1 MSWARLAI
9 TIIARMCGI
18 TGIFNYSQSP
28 NLVSESI
35 LKQMTAV
42 IAHRGPDD
50 DGIFISPNQT
60 VGFGF
65 RRLAIIDLSPAGH
78 QPMCNRDGSIW
89 IVFNGEIYNHLEL
102 RKTLEAKGYR
112 YNSKSDTETIL
123 YAYQEYGLDF
133 VEKLFGMFAIA
144 IWDSR
149 KEEVILIRDRI
160 GIKPLYYTFA
170 GGALIFGSEIKSI
183 LEHPSVSRNL
193 NPQALYDYLTFYAA
207 PPNETLFK
215 GIYKLEAGHYAV
227 AGRKGEMKKTQWW
240 NVNHRSEIFPKEK
253 FASEAFCVEHL
264 RRLLRD
270 SIKLRMMSDV
280 PFGVMLSGGI
290 DSSLNVAL
298 MSELMTRPVDTFS
311 VGFKDLEKYNELGY
325 ARQIAKQ
332 FKTNHHEIL
341 LTEQDAIDFLPEMV
355 WYQDEPN
362 ADPVCVPLYFV
373 SKLCRQ
379 SGTIVAQVGEGSDES
394 FAGYPQYLRELWFQK
409 YYDALLPE
417 SLKALMYQVLRRV
430 QPLSLLSDYARRSQM
445 REPTFYS
452 GAISFTEE
460 QKAELFTSHF
470 YNDAHSSAKV
480 AERYFKEFEGI
491 VSPSESADFLRK
503 MIYVEFKNRLPEL
516 LLMRVDKMSMAV
528 SIEARVPFLDHRL
541 VEFAMQIPESLKVK
555 HGVPKYILKKAAE
568 GIIPNNIIYRKK
580 QGFAAP
586 AIEWLRNGKLSQI
599 AEDAIL
605 TSGLLKGHRFQRKFI
620 KRLFEEHRTGR
631 ANRGQQLWSLLV
643 ASMWYNRFF
652 GK

>member
-1 MSWARLAI
+1 
-9 TIIARMCGI
+9 MCGI
-18 TGIFNYSQSP
+18 AGIFNYSQSP
-28 NLVSESI
+28 NLISDSI
-35 LKQMTAV
+35 LKRMTSV

-50 DGIFISPNQT
+50 EGIYISPDRML
-60 VGFGF
+60 GFGF

-78 QPMCNRDGSIW
+78 QPMSTPDGSLW

-112 YNSKSDTETIL
+112 YRSKTDTETIL

-133 VEKLFGMFAIA
+133 IEKLYGMFAIA

-149 KEEVILIRDRI
+149 KKELVLIRDRI
-160 GIKPLYYTFA
+160 GVKPLYYTFSN
-170 GGALIFGSEIKSI
+170 GALLFGSEIKSI
-183 LEHPSVSRNL
+183 LEHPSLSRTL
-193 NPQALYDYLTFYAA
+193 NTQALYDYLTFYAT
-207 PPNETLFK
+207 PPNETMFK

-227 AGRKGEMKKTQWW
+227 INRNGEMRKTEWW
-240 NVNHRSEIFPKEK
+240 DLNHRTESFPKEK
-253 FASEAFCVEHL
+253 FLSEAFCVENL
-264 RRLLRD
+264 RRLLRE

-298 MSELMTRPVDTFS
+298 MSELMTRPVETFS

-325 ARQIAKQ
+325 ARQIATE

-355 WYQDEPN
+355 WHQDEPN

-373 SKLCRQ
+373 SKLCRK
-379 SGTIVAQVGEGSDES
+379 SGTIVAQVGEGSDEEFS
-394 FAGYPQYLRELWFQK
+394 GYTQYLRELWFQK
-409 YYDALLPE
+409 YYDSLLPE
-417 SLKALMYQVLRRV
+417 SLKALFYQVLRRV
-430 QPLSLLSDYARRSQM
+430 QPLSLLSDYARRSLYQ
-445 REPTFYS
+445 EPTFYS
-452 GAISFTEE
+452 GAVSFTEE
-460 QKAELFTSHF
+460 QKAELCTTPFLHDS
-470 YNDAHSSAKV
+470 HSSARISK
-480 AERYFKEFEGI
+480 AYFKRFE
-491 VSPSESADFLRK
+491 SLSTPSESADVLRK
-503 MIYVEFKNRLPEL
+503 MIYAEFKNRLPEL

-541 VEFAMQIPESLKVK
+541 VEFAIQIPESLKIK

-568 GIIPNNIIYRKK
+568 GIIPNNIIYRRK

-586 AIEWLRNGKLSQI
+586 AIEWLRNGKLSPI
-599 AEDAIL
+599 AEDL
-605 TSGLLKGHRFQRKFI
+605 VLSSGLIKENLFRKKFI
-620 KRLFEEHRTGR
+620 KRLFEEHRSGK

-643 ASMWYNRFF
+643 VSLWYDRFF

>member
-1 MSWARLAI
+1 
-9 TIIARMCGI
+9 MCGI

-50 DGIFISPNQT
+50 DGIFISPNQI

-149 KEEVILIRDRI
+149 KEELILIRDRI
-160 GIKPLYYTFA
+160 GVKPLYYAFA

-207 PPNETLFK
+207 PPCETLFE
-215 GIYKLEAGHYAV
+215 GICKLEAGHYAV
-227 AGRKGEMKKTQWW
+227 VGRNGEMKKTRWW
-240 NVNHRSEIFPKEK
+240 EMNHRAEIFPKEK
-253 FASEAFCVEHL
+253 FSSEAFCVENL

-298 MSELMTRPVDTFS
+298 MSELMTRPVETFS

-325 ARQIAKQ
+325 ARQISAQ

-341 LTEQDAIDFLPEMV
+341 LTEQNAIDFLPEMV
-355 WYQDEPN
+355 WHQDEPN

-373 SKLCRQ
+373 SKLCRE

-394 FAGYPQYLRELWFQK
+394 FAGYQQYLRERWFQK

-430 QPLSLLSDYARRSQM
+430 QPLSLVSDYARRSLYQ
-445 REPTFYS
+445 EPSFYG

-460 QKAELFTSHF
+460 QKAELCTSIFRH
-470 YNDAHSSAKV
+470 DSKSSARIP
-480 AERYFKEFEGI
+480 ERLFRQFERLA
-491 VSPSESADFLRK
+491 SPSESADFLRK
-503 MIYVEFKNRLPEL
+503 MIYTEFNNRLPEL

-541 VEFAMQIPESLKVK
+541 VEFAAQIPESLKIK
-555 HGVPKYILKKAAE
+555 NGVPKYILKKAAE
-568 GIIPNNIIYRKK
+568 GIIPSNIIYRKK

-586 AIEWLRNGKLSQI
+586 AIEWLRNGKLSPI
-599 AEDAIL
+599 AEDVIFS
-605 TSGLLKGHRFQRKFI
+605 SGLMKRNLFRKKFI
-620 KRLFEEHRTGR
+620 TRLFEEHRSGK
-631 ANRGQQLWSLLV
+631 ANRGQLLWSLLV
-643 ASMWYNRFF
+643 ASMWHDRFF

>member
-1 MSWARLAI
+1 
-9 TIIARMCGI
+9 MCGI
-18 TGIFNYSQSP
+18 AGIFNYSQSP
-28 NLVSESI
+28 NLISDSI
-35 LKQMTAV
+35 LKRMTSV

-50 DGIFISPNQT
+50 EGIYISPDRML
-60 VGFGF
+60 GFGF

-78 QPMCNRDGSIW
+78 QPMSTPDGSLW

-112 YNSKSDTETIL
+112 YRSKTDTETIL
-123 YAYQEYGLDF
+123 YAYQEYGLDCI
-133 VEKLFGMFAIA
+133 EKFYGMFAIA

-149 KEEVILIRDRI
+149 KKELVLIRDRI
-160 GIKPLYYTFA
+160 GVKPLYYTFSN
-170 GGALIFGSEIKSI
+170 GALLFGSEIKSI
-183 LEHPSVSRNL
+183 LEHPSLSRTL
-193 NPQALYDYLTFYAA
+193 NTQALYDYLTFYAT
-207 PPNETLFK
+207 PPNETMFK

-227 AGRKGEMKKTQWW
+227 INSNGEMKKTQWW
-240 NVNHRSEIFPKEK
+240 DLNHRTESFPKEK
-253 FASEAFCVEHL
+253 FLSEAFCVENL

-298 MSELMTRPVDTFS
+298 MSELMTRPVETFS

-325 ARQIAKQ
+325 ARQIATE

-355 WYQDEPN
+355 WHQDEPN

-373 SKLCRQ
+373 SKLCRK
-379 SGTIVAQVGEGSDES
+379 SGTIVAQVGEGSDEEFS
-394 FAGYPQYLRELWFQK
+394 GYTQYLRELWFQK
-409 YYDALLPE
+409 YYDSLLPE
-417 SLKALMYQVLRRV
+417 SLKALFYQVLRRV
-430 QPLSLLSDYARRSQM
+430 QPLSLLSDYARRSLYQ
-445 REPTFYS
+445 EPTFYS
-452 GAISFTEE
+452 GAVSFTEE
-460 QKAELFTSHF
+460 QKAELCTTPFLHDS
-470 YNDAHSSAKV
+470 HSSARISK
-480 AERYFKEFEGI
+480 AYFKRFE
-491 VSPSESADFLRK
+491 SLSTPSESADFLRK
-503 MIYVEFKNRLPEL
+503 MIYAEFKNRLPEL

-541 VEFAMQIPESLKVK
+541 VEFAIQIPESLKLK

-568 GIIPNNIIYRKK
+568 DILPNNIIYRRK

-586 AIEWLRNGKLSQI
+586 AIEWLRNGKLSPI
-599 AEDAIL
+599 AEDL
-605 TSGLLKGHRFQRKFI
+605 VLSSGLIKENLFRKKFI
-620 KRLFEEHRTGR
+620 KRLFEEHRSGK

-643 ASMWYNRFF
+643 VSLWYDRFF

>member
-1 MSWARLAI
+1 
-9 TIIARMCGI
+9 MCGI
-18 TGIFNYSQSP
+18 AGIFNYSQSP
-28 NLVSESI
+28 NLISDSI
-35 LKQMTAV
+35 LKRMTSV

-50 DGIFISPNQT
+50 EGIYISPDRML
-60 VGFGF
+60 GFGF

-78 QPMCNRDGSIW
+78 QPMSTPDGSLW

-112 YNSKSDTETIL
+112 YRSKTDTETIL
-123 YAYQEYGLDF
+123 YAYQEYGLDCI
-133 VEKLFGMFAIA
+133 EKFYGMFAIA

-149 KEEVILIRDRI
+149 KKELVLIRDRI
-160 GIKPLYYTFA
+160 GVKPLYYTFSN
-170 GGALIFGSEIKSI
+170 GALLFGSEIKSI
-183 LEHPSVSRNL
+183 LEHPSLSRTL
-193 NPQALYDYLTFYAA
+193 NTQALYDYLTFYAT
-207 PPNETLFK
+207 PPNETMFK

-227 AGRKGEMKKTQWW
+227 INSNGEMKKTQWW
-240 NVNHRSEIFPKEK
+240 DLNHRTESFPKEK
-253 FASEAFCVEHL
+253 FLSEAFCVENL

-298 MSELMTRPVDTFS
+298 MSELMMRPVETFS

-325 ARQIAKQ
+325 ARQIATE

-355 WYQDEPN
+355 WHQDEPN

-373 SKLCRQ
+373 SKLCRK
-379 SGTIVAQVGEGSDES
+379 SGTIVAQVGEGSDEEFS
-394 FAGYPQYLRELWFQK
+394 GYTQYLRELWFQK
-409 YYDALLPE
+409 YYDSLLPE
-417 SLKALMYQVLRRV
+417 SLKALFYQVLRRV
-430 QPLSLLSDYARRSQM
+430 QPLSLLSDYARRSLYQ
-445 REPTFYS
+445 EPTFYS
-452 GAISFTEE
+452 GAVSFTEE
-460 QKAELFTSHF
+460 QKAELCTTPFLHDS
-470 YNDAHSSAKV
+470 HSSARISK
-480 AERYFKEFEGI
+480 AYFKRFE
-491 VSPSESADFLRK
+491 SLSTPSESADVLRK
-503 MIYVEFKNRLPEL
+503 MIYAEFKNRLPEL

-541 VEFAMQIPESLKVK
+541 VEFAIQIPESLKLK
-555 HGVPKYILKKAAE
+555 HGIPKYILKKAAE
-568 GIIPNNIIYRKK
+568 GIIPNNIIYRRK

-586 AIEWLRNGKLSQI
+586 AIEWLRNGKLSPI
-599 AEDAIL
+599 AEDL
-605 TSGLLKGHRFQRKFI
+605 VLSSGLIKENLFRKKFI
-620 KRLFEEHRTGR
+620 KRLFEEHRSGK

-643 ASMWYNRFF
+643 VSLWYDRFF

>member
-1 MSWARLAI
+1 
-9 TIIARMCGI
+9 MCGI
-18 TGIFNYSQSP
+18 AGIFNYSQSP
-28 NLVSESI
+28 NLISDSI
-35 LKQMTAV
+35 LKRMTSV

-50 DGIFISPNQT
+50 EGIYISPDRML
-60 VGFGF
+60 GFGF

-78 QPMCNRDGSIW
+78 QPMSTPDGSLW

-112 YNSKSDTETIL
+112 YRSKTDTETIL
-123 YAYQEYGLDF
+123 YAYQEYGLDCI
-133 VEKLFGMFAIA
+133 EKFYGMFAIA

-149 KEEVILIRDRI
+149 KKELVLIRDRI
-160 GIKPLYYTFA
+160 GVKPLYYTFSN
-170 GGALIFGSEIKSI
+170 GALLFGSEIKSI
-183 LEHPSVSRNL
+183 LEHPSLSRTL
-193 NPQALYDYLTFYAA
+193 NTQALYDYLTFYAT
-207 PPNETLFK
+207 PPNETMFK

-227 AGRKGEMKKTQWW
+227 INSNGEMKKTQWW
-240 NVNHRSEIFPKEK
+240 DLNHRTEHFPKEK
-253 FASEAFCVEHL
+253 FLSEAFCVENL

-298 MSELMTRPVDTFS
+298 MSELMTRPVETFS

-325 ARQIAKQ
+325 ARQIATE

-355 WYQDEPN
+355 WHQDEPN

-373 SKLCRQ
+373 SKLCRK
-379 SGTIVAQVGEGSDES
+379 SGTIVAQVGEGSDEEFS
-394 FAGYPQYLRELWFQK
+394 GYTQYLRELWFQK
-409 YYDALLPE
+409 YYDSLLPE
-417 SLKALMYQVLRRV
+417 SLKALFYQVLRRV
-430 QPLSLLSDYARRSQM
+430 QPLSLLSDYARRSLYQ
-445 REPTFYS
+445 EPTFYS
-452 GAISFTEE
+452 GAVSFTEE
-460 QKAELFTSHF
+460 QKAELCTTPFLHDS
-470 YNDAHSSAKV
+470 HSSARISK
-480 AERYFKEFEGI
+480 AYFKRFE
-491 VSPSESADFLRK
+491 SLSTPSESADVLRK
-503 MIYVEFKNRLPEL
+503 MIYAEFKNRLPEL

-541 VEFAMQIPESLKVK
+541 VEFAIQIPESLKLK
-555 HGVPKYILKKAAE
+555 HGIPKYILKKAAE
-568 GIIPNNIIYRKK
+568 GIIPNNIIYRRK

-586 AIEWLRNGKLSQI
+586 AIEWLRNGKLSPI
-599 AEDAIL
+599 AEDTIL
-605 TSGLLKGHRFQRKFI
+605 RSGLMKENLFRKKFI
-620 KRLFEEHRTGR
+620 KRLFEEHRSGK

-643 ASMWYNRFF
+643 VSLWYDRFF

>member
-1 MSWARLAI
+1 
-9 TIIARMCGI
+9 MCGI
-18 TGIFNYSQSP
+18 AGIFNYSQSP
-28 NLVSESI
+28 NLISDSI
-35 LKQMTAV
+35 LKRMTSV

-50 DGIFISPNQT
+50 EGIYISPDRML
-60 VGFGF
+60 GFGF

-78 QPMCNRDGSIW
+78 QPMSTPDNSLW

-112 YNSKSDTETIL
+112 YRSKTDTETIL
-123 YAYQEYGLDF
+123 YAYQEYGLDCI
-133 VEKLFGMFAIA
+133 EKFYGMFAIA

-149 KEEVILIRDRI
+149 KKELVLIRDRI
-160 GIKPLYYTFA
+160 GIKPLYYAFA
-170 GGALIFGSEIKSI
+170 NGALIFGSEIKSI
-183 LEHPSVSRNL
+183 LEHPSLTRTL
-193 NPQALYDYLTFYAA
+193 NTQALYDYLTFYAT
-207 PPNETLFK
+207 PPNETMFK

-227 AGRKGEMKKTQWW
+227 INRNGEMRKTEWW
-240 NVNHRSEIFPKEK
+240 DLNHRTEHFPKEK
-253 FASEAFCVEHL
+253 FLSEAFCVENL
-264 RRLLRD
+264 RRLLRE

-298 MSELMTRPVDTFS
+298 MSELMMRPVETFS

-325 ARQIAKQ
+325 ARQIATE

-355 WYQDEPN
+355 WHQDEPN

-373 SKLCRQ
+373 SKLCRK
-379 SGTIVAQVGEGSDES
+379 SGTIVAQVGEGSDEEFS
-394 FAGYPQYLRELWFQK
+394 GYTQYLRELWFQK
-409 YYDALLPE
+409 YYDSLLPE
-417 SLKALMYQVLRRV
+417 SLKALFYQVLRRV
-430 QPLSLLSDYARRSQM
+430 QPLSLLSDYARRSLYQ
-445 REPTFYS
+445 EPTFYS
-452 GAISFTEE
+452 GAVSFTEE
-460 QKAELFTSHF
+460 QKAELCTTPFLHDS
-470 YNDAHSSAKV
+470 HSSARISK
-480 AERYFKEFEGI
+480 AYFKRFE
-491 VSPSESADFLRK
+491 SLSTPSESADVLRK
-503 MIYVEFKNRLPEL
+503 MIYAEFKNRLPEL

-541 VEFAMQIPESLKVK
+541 VEFAIQIPESLKIK

-568 GIIPNNIIYRKK
+568 GIIPNNIIYRRK

-586 AIEWLRNGKLSQI
+586 AIEWLRNGKLSPI
-599 AEDAIL
+599 AEDL
-605 TSGLLKGHRFQRKFI
+605 VLSSGLIKENLFRKKFI
-620 KRLFEEHRTGR
+620 KRLFEEHRSGK

-643 ASMWYNRFF
+643 VSLWYDRFF

>member
-1 MSWARLAI
+1 
-9 TIIARMCGI
+9 MCGI
-18 TGIFNYSQSP
+18 AGIFNYSQSP
-28 NLVSESI
+28 NLISDSI
-35 LKQMTAV
+35 LKRMTSV

-50 DGIFISPNQT
+50 EGIYISPDRML
-60 VGFGF
+60 GFGF

-78 QPMCNRDGSIW
+78 QPMSTPDGSLW

-112 YNSKSDTETIL
+112 YRSKTDTETIL
-123 YAYQEYGLDF
+123 YAYQEYGLDCI
-133 VEKLFGMFAIA
+133 EKFYGMFAIA

-149 KEEVILIRDRI
+149 KKELVLIRDRI
-160 GIKPLYYTFA
+160 GVKPLYYTFSN
-170 GGALIFGSEIKSI
+170 GALLFGSEIKSI
-183 LEHPSVSRNL
+183 LEHPSLSRTL
-193 NPQALYDYLTFYAA
+193 NTQALYDYLTFYAT
-207 PPNETLFK
+207 PPNETMFK

-227 AGRKGEMKKTQWW
+227 INRNGEMRKTEWW
-240 NVNHRSEIFPKEK
+240 DLNHRTEHFPKEK
-253 FASEAFCVEHL
+253 FLSEAFCVENL

-298 MSELMTRPVDTFS
+298 MSELMMRPVETFS

-325 ARQIAKQ
+325 ARQIATE

-355 WYQDEPN
+355 WHQDEPN

-373 SKLCRQ
+373 SKLCRK
-379 SGTIVAQVGEGSDES
+379 SGTIVAQVGEGSDEEFS
-394 FAGYPQYLRELWFQK
+394 GYTQYLRELWFQK
-409 YYDALLPE
+409 YYDSLLPE
-417 SLKALMYQVLRRV
+417 SLKALFYQVLRRV
-430 QPLSLLSDYARRSQM
+430 QPLSLLSDYARRSLYQ
-445 REPTFYS
+445 EPTFYS
-452 GAISFTEE
+452 GAVSFTEE
-460 QKAELFTSHF
+460 QKAELCTTPFLHDS
-470 YNDAHSSAKV
+470 HSSARISK
-480 AERYFKEFEGI
+480 AYFKRFE
-491 VSPSESADFLRK
+491 SLSTPSESADVLRK
-503 MIYVEFKNRLPEL
+503 MIYAEFKNRLPEL

-541 VEFAMQIPESLKVK
+541 VEFAIQIPESLKLK
-555 HGVPKYILKKAAE
+555 HGIPKYILKKAAE
-568 GIIPNNIIYRKK
+568 GIIPNNIIYRRK

-586 AIEWLRNGKLSQI
+586 AIEWLRNGKLSPI
-599 AEDAIL
+599 AEDL
-605 TSGLLKGHRFQRKFI
+605 VLSSGLIKENLFRKKFI
-620 KRLFEEHRTGR
+620 KRLFEEHRSGK

-643 ASMWYNRFF
+643 VSLWYDRFF

>member
-1 MSWARLAI
+1 
-9 TIIARMCGI
+9 MCGI
-18 TGIFNYSQSP
+18 AGIFNYSQSP
-28 NLVSESI
+28 NLISDSI
-35 LKQMTAV
+35 LKRMTSV

-50 DGIFISPNQT
+50 EGIYISPDRML
-60 VGFGF
+60 GFGF

-78 QPMCNRDGSIW
+78 QPMSTPDGSLW

-112 YNSKSDTETIL
+112 YRSKTDTETIL
-123 YAYQEYGLDF
+123 YAYQEYGLDCI
-133 VEKLFGMFAIA
+133 EKFYGMFAIA

-149 KEEVILIRDRI
+149 KKELVLIRDRI
-160 GIKPLYYTFA
+160 GVKPLYYTFSN
-170 GGALIFGSEIKSI
+170 GALLFGSEIKSI
-183 LEHPSVSRNL
+183 LEHPSLSRTL
-193 NPQALYDYLTFYAA
+193 NTQALYDYLTFYAT
-207 PPNETLFK
+207 PPNETMFK

-227 AGRKGEMKKTQWW
+227 INSNGEMKKTQWW
-240 NVNHRSEIFPKEK
+240 DLNHRTESFPKEK
-253 FASEAFCVEHL
+253 FLSEAFCVENL

-298 MSELMTRPVDTFS
+298 MSELMTRPVETFS

-325 ARQIAKQ
+325 ARQIATE

-355 WYQDEPN
+355 WHQDEPN

-373 SKLCRQ
+373 SKLCRK
-379 SGTIVAQVGEGSDES
+379 SGTIVAQVGEGSDEEFS
-394 FAGYPQYLRELWFQK
+394 GYTQYLRELWFQK
-409 YYDALLPE
+409 YYDSLLPE
-417 SLKALMYQVLRRV
+417 SLKALFYQVLRRV
-430 QPLSLLSDYARRSQM
+430 QPLSLLSDYARRSLYQ
-445 REPTFYS
+445 EPTFYS
-452 GAISFTEE
+452 GAVSFTEE
-460 QKAELFTSHF
+460 QKAELCTTPFLHDS
-470 YNDAHSSAKV
+470 HSSARISK
-480 AERYFKEFEGI
+480 AYFKRFE
-491 VSPSESADFLRK
+491 SLSTPSESADVLRK
-503 MIYVEFKNRLPEL
+503 MIYAEFKHRLPEL

-541 VEFAMQIPESLKVK
+541 VEFAIQIPESLKLK
-555 HGVPKYILKKAAE
+555 HGIPKYILKKAAE
-568 GIIPNNIIYRKK
+568 GIIPNNIIYRRK

-586 AIEWLRNGKLSQI
+586 AIEWLRNGKLSPI
-599 AEDAIL
+599 AEDL
-605 TSGLLKGHRFQRKFI
+605 VLSSGLIKENLFRKKFI
-620 KRLFEEHRTGR
+620 KRLFEEHRSGK

-643 ASMWYNRFF
+643 VSLWYDRFF

>member
-1 MSWARLAI
+1 
-9 TIIARMCGI
+9 MCGI

-28 NLVSESI
+28 NLLSESL
-35 LKQMTAV
+35 LKQMTRV

-50 DGIFISPNQT
+50 DGIYISPNQLL
-60 VGFGF
+60 GFGF

-78 QPMCNRDGSIW
+78 QPMSNHDGSIW
-89 IVFNGEIYNHLEL
+89 VVFNGEIYNHRDL
-102 RKTLEAKGYR
+102 RKDLEAKGYR
-112 YNSKSDTETIL
+112 YNSKTDTETIL

-133 VEKLFGMFAIA
+133 VQKLYGMFAIA
-144 IWDSR
+144 LWDSR
-149 KEEVILIRDRI
+149 KEELILIRDRI
-160 GIKPLYYTFA
+160 GIKPLYYTVA
-170 GGALIFGSEIKSI
+170 GGALMFGSEIKSI
-183 LEHPSVSRNL
+183 LEHPSVRRTL
-193 NPQALYDYLTFYAA
+193 NSQAFYDYLTFYAS

-215 GIYKLEAGHYAV
+215 DIYKLEAGHFAV
-227 AGRKGEMKKTQWW
+227 INRQGEIKKTQWW
-240 NVNHRSEIFPKEK
+240 DLNHRTEIFAKEK
-253 FASEAFCVEHL
+253 FASEAFCVENI

-298 MSELMTRPVDTFS
+298 MSELMTRPVETFS

-325 ARQIAKQ
+325 ARQISEQ

-355 WYQDEPN
+355 WHQDEPN

-373 SKLCRQ
+373 SKLCRE

-394 FAGYPQYLRELWFQK
+394 FAGYQHYLREFWFQK
-409 YYDALLPE
+409 YYDALLPD
-417 SLKALMYQVLRRV
+417 SLKALFYQVLRRV
-430 QPLSLLSDYARRSQM
+430 QPLSLLSEYARKSLM
-445 REPTFYS
+445 HEPTFF
-452 GAISFTEE
+452 GNAVSFTEE
-460 QKAELFTSHF
+460 QKRELCTSIY
-470 YNDAHSSAKV
+470 YNDSESSARV
-480 AERYFKEFEGI
+480 ATRDFKAFESMA
-491 VSPSESADFLRK
+491 SPSDSADFLRK
-503 MIYVEFKNRLPEL
+503 MIYTEFKNRLPEL

-541 VEFAMQIPESLKVK
+541 VEFAIQIPESLKIK
-555 HGVPKYILKKAAE
+555 HGIPKYILKKAAE

-586 AIEWLRNGKLSQI
+586 AIEWLRNGKLSPI

-605 TSGLLKGHRFQRKFI
+605 NSGLMRKNLFRKKFI
-620 KRLFEEHRTGR
+620 TRLFEEHRS
-631 ANRGQQLWSLLV
+631 AKINRGQHLWSLLV
-643 ASMWYNRFF
+643 ASLWYERFF
-652 GK
+652 GR

>member
-1 MSWARLAI
+1 
-9 TIIARMCGI
+9 MCGI
-18 TGIFNYSQSP
+18 AGIFNYSQSP
-28 NLVSESI
+28 NLISDSI
-35 LKQMTAV
+35 LKRMTSV

-50 DGIFISPNQT
+50 EGIYISPDRML
-60 VGFGF
+60 GFGF

-78 QPMCNRDGSIW
+78 QPMSTPDNSLW

-112 YNSKSDTETIL
+112 YRSKTDTETIL
-123 YAYQEYGLDF
+123 YAYQEYGLDCI
-133 VEKLFGMFAIA
+133 EKFYGMFAIA

-149 KEEVILIRDRI
+149 KKELVLIRDRI
-160 GIKPLYYTFA
+160 GVKPLYYTFSN
-170 GGALIFGSEIKSI
+170 GALLFGSEIKSI
-183 LEHPSVSRNL
+183 LEHPSLSRTL
-193 NPQALYDYLTFYAA
+193 NTQALYDYLTFYAT
-207 PPNETLFK
+207 PPNETMFK

-227 AGRKGEMKKTQWW
+227 INRNGEMRKTEWW
-240 NVNHRSEIFPKEK
+240 DLNHRTESFPKEK
-253 FASEAFCVEHL
+253 FLSEAFCVENL

-298 MSELMTRPVDTFS
+298 MSELMTRPVETFS

-325 ARQIAKQ
+325 ARQIATE

-355 WYQDEPN
+355 WHQDEPN

-373 SKLCRQ
+373 SKLCRK
-379 SGTIVAQVGEGSDES
+379 SGTIVAQVGEGSDEEFS
-394 FAGYPQYLRELWFQK
+394 GYTQYLRELWFQK
-409 YYDALLPE
+409 YYDSLLPE
-417 SLKALMYQVLRRV
+417 SLKALFYQVLRRV
-430 QPLSLLSDYARRSQM
+430 QPLSLLSDYARRSLYQ
-445 REPTFYS
+445 EPTFYS
-452 GAISFTEE
+452 GAVSFTEE
-460 QKAELFTSHF
+460 QKAELCTTPFLHDS
-470 YNDAHSSAKV
+470 HSSARISK
-480 AERYFKEFEGI
+480 AYFKRFE
-491 VSPSESADFLRK
+491 SLSTPSESADVLRK
-503 MIYVEFKNRLPEL
+503 MIYAEFKNRLPEL

-541 VEFAMQIPESLKVK
+541 VEFAIQIPESLKLK
-555 HGVPKYILKKAAE
+555 HGIPKYILKKAAE
-568 GIIPNNIIYRKK
+568 GIIPNNIIYRRK

-586 AIEWLRNGKLSQI
+586 AIEWLRNGKLSPI
-599 AEDAIL
+599 AEDL
-605 TSGLLKGHRFQRKFI
+605 VLSSGLIKENLFRKKFI
-620 KRLFEEHRTGR
+620 KRLFEEHRSGK

-643 ASMWYNRFF
+643 VSLWYDRFF